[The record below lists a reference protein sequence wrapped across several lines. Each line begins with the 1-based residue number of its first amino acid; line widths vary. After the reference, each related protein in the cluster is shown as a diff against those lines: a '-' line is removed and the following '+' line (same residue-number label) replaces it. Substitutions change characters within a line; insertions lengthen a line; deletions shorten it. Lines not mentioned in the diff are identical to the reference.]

1 MELGKIIERLIDKPL
16 DEKNKNLLVN
26 RDKEFELINLIINYQ
41 PYGIYG
47 ICGETGIGKTTVINN
62 IHTDFYTIKIS
73 LSQRESQDTILYDI
87 LYNISVKTEK
97 DIEISSEIKE
107 WILEEISYIKGF
119 AIGINFFGNGD
130 ISNQKHKIP
139 RFNYFKAKEYLNKLT
154 DELIKKYKKV
164 VLIIDELDK
173 ESKKEVLLVLDNLK
187 LELQKEGF
195 VVMVSLP
202 YSIYREYKFD
212 RMHRNESGNL
222 ENVIKDIIYLR
233 EFTNSEI
240 KEILIK
246 RIKEFIYYF
255 DESVI
260 DLIVDYSD
268 GNPRDAFWITQKL
281 IFEALSKKLSKI
293 DKMFAEE
300 TIKNIVNEY
309 LNEISLTEKQK
320 LMIDE
325 DLFPGKREEILKK
338 AIENKKF
345 PRSTAYSI
353 FDKLLKTGIII
364 EQNGIYRLSGKSK
377 YLYIN

>member
-1 MELGKIIERLIDKPL
+1 MDFGKIIERLMDKPL

-26 RDKEFELINLIINYQ
+26 RDKEFEMINLIIKYQ

-62 IHTDFYTIKIS
+62 IYTDLYSVKIS
-73 LSQRESQDTILYDI
+73 LSQRENQDTILYDI
-87 LYNISVKTEK
+87 LYNLSLKTEK
-97 DIEISSEIKE
+97 DIELSREIKE
-107 WILEEISYIKGF
+107 WVLEEISYIKGF
-119 AIGINFFGNGD
+119 SMGMSFFGNA
-130 ISNQKHKIP
+130 SVSRQNQKIP

-195 VVMVSLP
+195 IVLVSLP

-240 KEILIK
+240 KEIIIK
-246 RIKEFIYYF
+246 RIKDFIYLF
-255 DESVI
+255 DENVI
-260 DLIVDYSD
+260 DLIADYSD
-268 GNPRDAFWITQKL
+268 GNPRDAFWITQK
-281 IFEALSKKLSKI
+281 IVFEALSKKLEKI
-293 DKMFAEE
+293 DYSFART
-300 TIKNIVNEY
+300 TIKTIVNEY
-309 LNEISLTEKQK
+309 LKEISLTDKQK
-320 LMIDE
+320 SMIDE
-325 DLFPGKREEILKK
+325 DLFPGTREDIVKK
-338 AIENKKF
+338 AIENKKL

-377 YLYIN
+377 YLYID